1 MTTNSI
7 RGKRLFNLLQYE
19 FAMHKKLYLMGTPG
33 LFLMIIL
40 TFLIV
45 LYSNRNALNWTQPD
59 YAGLFYTELFFLT
72 IFGLSYSFIDLRSK
86 DSARQYLTLPGTA
99 AEKYTVQFLTRILM
113 FPVLFAILFVLG
125 TEIAKILFHLGSLT
139 LDNKPPRILIDD
151 LDVVKLLPIGYSWNL
166 PVVYYMVY
174 GLGGLIVSLMFAGGI
189 IFGKGNPILMPLSFI
204 GAGLSVVLTGIVLS
218 RILMGAPQPGAGFFS
233 THIDLQQPEIF
244 GDTPLL
250 VFVSTV
256 LIWLAIPV
264 FLWVAYLKLKE
275 REV

>member
-189 IFGKGNPILMPLSFI
+189 IFGKGNPLLMPLSFI
-204 GAGLSVVLTGIVLS
+204 GAGLSVVLTGIVMS
-218 RILMGAPQPGAGFFS
+218 RILVGAPQPGAGFFS

-256 LIWLAIPV
+256 WIWLAIPV

>member
-86 DSARQYLTLPGTA
+86 DSARQYLTLPGSA